1 MGFKRITM
9 RTALPVALM
18 IGATAA
24 GAAPAPEPLIIT
36 KHSDSMLTLSQS
48 GAPQPE
54 SAVDDAITRFGR
66 AMGQAIQAQEQ
77 AVEAACKSVQRPKPG
92 SAAVYTWGAR
102 CSYQRY

>member
-54 SAVDDAITRFGR
+54 SPVDDAIARFGR

-92 SAAVYTWGAR
+92 SAAVYAWGAR

>member
-1 MGFKRITM
+1 MGFKRMTM
-9 RTALPVALM
+9 RTGLPVALM

-24 GAAPAPEPLIIT
+24 GAAPAAEPLIIT
-36 KHSDSMLTLSQS
+36 KHSEPMLTLTRS
-48 GAPQPE
+48 GVAQPE
-54 SAVDDAITRFGR
+54 SPIDDAISRFGR

-92 SAAVYTWGAR
+92 SAAVYAWGER